1 MTTWDEV
8 RGLVQ
13 AHLEAA
19 RRRRPAIP
27 ARLELKKALLL
38 TKPSLLVLPR
48 VQLVL
53 SRPEERL
60 IVYGTLA
67 PGGRYHHLLADLEAT
82 WERCLIWGRLGT
94 YLGYP
99 TFKWNPGGEAH
110 PAWLVT
116 SPFLPA
122 RIPHLDRFEGGAYSR
137 RIIPAQAGPRLVI
150 GYLYEGK
157 VKA

>member
-67 PGGRYHHLLADLEAT
+67 PEGEYHHLLADLPAT
-82 WERCLIWGRLGT
+82 WEVCTIRGYMGT
-94 YLGYP
+94 YRGYKA
-99 TFKWNPGGEAH
+99 FQWHPGGPEH
-110 PAWLVT
+110 QAWLVT
-116 SPFLPA
+116 SPALPERCA
-122 RIPHLDRFEGGAYSR
+122 RLDRFEGQAYR
-137 RIIPAQAGPRLVI
+137 RRLIPARLRTCLVI
-150 GYLYEGK
+150 AQIYEAK
-157 VKA
+157 RFV